1 MSKNSSSTNS
11 NSNSNNN
18 SRSAAAADSGSRTAF
33 GTATKL
39 GVQYSNEDERS
50 IYQKVATINGYT
62 FEVPPVNRFHS
73 KSAESKF
80 VQLTGS
86 LNPRFEAERFDNLR
100 ERLQVADKKGKDSHL
115 QAIAVL
121 YAEFLGNHFLKSKDV
136 DYAEIERCFY
146 PSYLPTYENALK
158 AVGLKKP
165 LWWRQGLFASLED
178 ISRLPLSRCNTSKE
192 AAMSF
197 EEWYCL
203 FWNYY
208 TPFNALAYLL
218 MVTAQS
224 TLPNKELIESTA
236 DYIAYRHALI
246 EDPRAKKAPIL
257 FLGSRTGKFGA
268 LLNKTGKIPVP
279 IIHVHEQPNTNPYL
293 LVIPP
298 HKQDEF
304 KPHPIL
310 KMKDQV
316 ALEKYEPA
324 IVLMSDMIT
333 NKDPTALVRR
343 MGSVREYMYFGTPDS
358 YIEGHAWDTWG
369 HFKYREKGT
378 DHIPPFLREN
388 WIKIPLPHLSRW
400 MIYKTDSIM
409 QMGNGAVT
417 TWMRRPLQPTAKAK
431 FSWRLARFKPFF

>member
-1 MSKNSSSTNS
+1 MSKSSNSSGS
-11 NSNSNNN
+11 
-18 SRSAAAADSGSRTAF
+18 SATTGGSGGF
-33 GTATKL
+33 GTPTML
-39 GVQYSNEDERS
+39 GVQYSSEDARS
-50 IYQKVATINGYT
+50 IYQKVGTINGYT

-73 KSAESKF
+73 KNAESKF

-86 LNPRFEAERFDNLR
+86 LNPRFEAERFDSLR
-100 ERLQVADKKGKDSHL
+100 ERLQQADKKGKDSHL

-121 YAEFLGNHFLKSKDV
+121 YAEFLGNSFLKAKNV

-146 PSYLPTYENALK
+146 PSYLPQYVTALQ

-178 ISRLPLSRCNTSKE
+178 ISRLPLSRCSVKKE

-208 TPFNALAYLL
+208 TPFNTLAYLM

-224 TLPNKELIESTA
+224 TLLNKELIESVA
-236 DYIAYRHALI
+236 DYIAHRHALI
-246 EDPRAKKAPIL
+246 EDPVAKKAPIL
-257 FLGSRTGKFGA
+257 FMGSRTGKMGA

-279 IIHVHEQPNTNPYL
+279 IIHVHEKPNMNPYL

-298 HKQDEF
+298 QKQDEF
-304 KPHPIL
+304 KPHPII

-324 IVLMSDMIT
+324 IVLMSDMMM
-333 NKDPTALVRR
+333 NNDPTAMIRR
-343 MGSVREYMYFGTPDS
+343 IGSVREYIYFGTPDS
-358 YIEGHAWDTWG
+358 YVEGHPWETWG
-369 HFKYREKGT
+369 HFKYREKGA
-378 DHIPPFLREN
+378 DHIPPFMREN
-388 WIKIPLPHLSRW
+388 WLKVSLPHLSRW
-400 MIYKTDSIM
+400 MIYKTDGDM

-417 TWMRRPLQPTAKAK
+417 TWMRRPLQPSMKAK
-431 FSWRLARFKPFF
+431 WNWRFARLKPFY